1 MGKRRLPVS
10 QGFGTNLFVRPV
22 LLPSILISL
31 GLQLSRAEPLRLSRP
46 DYTDKAHAAWVAQMV
61 AVYLGF
67 PFEHQTAA
75 QTWVKDYPKPYTFSI
90 IDDDWYY
97 EMSALRAFERHG
109 PALTV
114 QQLGAQWL
122 ADRCGTWGS
131 SKEARLLL
139 ERGVQPPDTGHP
151 RFNRSWWTI
160 GPQFSAEIYGLLA
173 PGRPNL
179 AAKLA
184 REFGHING
192 HAEGVDAA
200 VFVAGMV
207 SLGFVETDPRV
218 IVRKA
223 AVLVHPESPYRR
235 CIDEIISLADAGKSF
250 EEIVHIVVD
259 RWALEY
265 PGTNNAVANG
275 GIIALSVWFG
285 EGDFLKTVNL
295 AVRAADFLDADC
307 NAAGAAAVV
316 GVMKGLRAI
325 PKNLL
330 DPLHDRIQ
338 GDKLGDVQIPAV
350 DETISALGKRT
361 AAMGEKILLIQGI
374 RLDGETLV
382 IPSEAIQTLPS
393 ERFQLADL
401 TKWWAPDWKL
411 ERAGFGSTSGGMG
424 GYPGGTWLTGET
436 LTTWP
441 RELMRGVVI
450 SRRVTVSTN
459 ANRLSVEVTTD
470 NAKAWELSIYADN
483 KLLERKS
490 VTGTG
495 VGGRWQTIET
505 DLTAFDGRTV
515 TLRLIQNVLPG
526 TSARSPGAAHWRA
539 PKIVKAQAGQ

>member
-1 MGKRRLPVS
+1 MKRLIVGFLIL
-10 QGFGTNLFVRPV
+10 GFGF
-22 LLPSILISL
+22 S
-31 GLQLSRAEPLRLSRP
+31 SRAAEPLRLSRA
-46 DYTDKAHAAWVAQMV
+46 DYADKAHAAWAAQMA

-75 QTWVKDYPKPYTFSI
+75 QTWVKDYPKIYTFSI

-97 EMSALRAFERHG
+97 EMSALRAFEKHG

-122 ADRCGTWGS
+122 VDHCGTWGS

-139 ERGVQPPDTGHP
+139 ERGIQPPDTGHP

-160 GPQFSAEIYGLLA
+160 GPQFSSEIYGLLA
-173 PGRPNL
+173 PGKPNL

-192 HAEGVDAA
+192 YAEGVDAA

-223 AVLVHPESPYRR
+223 AVLVHPDSPYRR
-235 CIDEIISLADAGKSF
+235 CIDEIVASADAGKSF
-250 EEIVHIVVD
+250 EEIVHIVID

-265 PGTNNAVANG
+265 PGTNNAVPNG

-316 GVMKGLRAI
+316 GVMKGLRSI

-350 DETISALGKRT
+350 DELISALGKRT
-361 AAMGEKILLIQGI
+361 AAMGEKILMAQGI
-374 RLDGETLV
+374 QLEGETLV
-382 IPSEAIQTLPS
+382 IPSEAIQTQPS

-401 TKWWAPDWKL
+401 TKWWAPEWTL
-411 ERAGFGSTSGGMG
+411 ERAGFGSTSGGMA
-424 GYPGGTWLTGET
+424 GYPGGTWLNGDI

-441 RELMRGVVI
+441 RELMRGVVV
-450 SRRVTVSTN
+450 SRRLTISTN
-459 ANRLSVEVTTD
+459 ANRLSIEVTTD

-483 KLLERKS
+483 KLLERKPI
-490 VTGTG
+490 TGTG
-495 VGGRWQTIET
+495 VGGKWQTIET
-505 DLTAFDGRTV
+505 DLSSFDGKTV
-515 TLRLIQNVLPG
+515 MLRLIQNVLPG
-526 TSARSPGAAHWRA
+526 TSARSPGVAHWRA
-539 PKIVKAQAGQ
+539 PKLTSGKTNQ